1 MDAKLVSFG
10 EIEIDGRRFS
20 HDVVVEGEQ
29 VRKRRKGPS
38 KVYRE
43 RYGHTPLSADEAIP
57 WSVSRL
63 VIGTGASGQLPVMD
77 EVYAEA
83 ERRGIDIVAVPT
95 TEACELMREGGP
107 TYRRDPSRDVL
118 TIKRQAS
125 KVRERKKEESR

>member
-10 EIEIDGRRFS
+10 EIEIDGRRFR
-20 HDVVVEGEQ
+20 HDVVVDGEH

-43 RYGHTPLSADEAIP
+43 RYGHTPLSSDEAIP
-57 WSVSRL
+57 WSVARL

-83 ERRGIDIVAVPT
+83 ERRGVEIVAVPT
-95 TEACELMREGGP
+95 TEACELLKRDGEP
-107 TYRRDPSRDVL
+107 TTAAILHV
-118 TIKRQAS
+118 TC
-125 KVRERKKEESR
+125 

>member
-1 MDAKLVSFG
+1 MEAKLVSFG
-10 EIEIDGRRFS
+10 EIEIDGRRFT
-20 HDVVVEGEQ
+20 HDVVVEGEL

-57 WSVSRL
+57 WSVARL

-83 ERRGIDIVAVPT
+83 EHRGIELIAVPT
-95 TEACELMREGGP
+95 REACELLLREGEP
-107 TYRRDPSRDVL
+107 ATAAILHV
-118 TIKRQAS
+118 TC
-125 KVRERKKEESR
+125 